1 MCSSLIS
8 SLGHRDKECKLL
20 LLGGLAIL
28 VSVAGQQVQQP
39 PRQRR
44 RGEELEAALL
54 DAAWDELADVG
65 FAKMTME
72 SVAARAKTGV
82 AVLYRRWPRKDELV
96 MAAIARYGAQHP
108 VDIPDTGS
116 LRGDMLAL
124 LGGISEG
131 RSAFAT
137 IVSAAFSGLLADSG
151 LTPAEVRE
159 RLIENRPIW
168 SQQVYQRAHE
178 RGEIDLRSIPA
189 ALLAMPFDLMRHDLL
204 MTLKPISPER
214 VKSIVDDLFI
224 PLISRAAQTPAGSGQ
239 APPAG

>member
-1 MCSSLIS
+1 MQASLIS
-8 SLGHRDKECKLL
+8 ARYP
-20 LLGGLAIL
+20 
-28 VSVAGQQVQQP
+28 VSVAGH
-39 PRQRR
+39 RR

-54 DAAWDELADVG
+54 DAAWAELADAG

-116 LRGDMLAL
+116 LRGDMLTL
-124 LGGISEG
+124 LGDISEG

-151 LTPAEVRE
+151 LTPAQVRE
-159 RLIENRPIW
+159 RLIADRPIW
-168 SQQVYQRAHE
+168 SQQVYQRARE
-178 RGEIDLRSIPA
+178 RGELGDSVPEA
-189 ALLAMPFDLMRHDLL
+189 VLAMPFDLMRHDLL
-204 MTLKPISPER
+204 MTLKPITQER
-214 VKSIVDDLFI
+214 VRSIVDDLFL
-224 PLISRAAQTPAGSGQ
+224 PLVSAYRADGS
-239 APPAG
+239 